1 MESDTRKLPEGVV
14 AIVPMRN
21 VVLFPGVLLPISVGR
36 AKSVAA
42 VQYAL
47 QNKAPL
53 GIVMQRDAR
62 VDDPG
67 RDDLHPVGTLANVV
81 HHVVAGDGLHHAV
94 CQGVARFRIEELVE
108 GYPFVAARIQRIED
122 GWGQVSFDRYPVLV
136 TRLPTRIAGVT
147 SAETLLEHIRLNL
160 NSVVDTNLAEF
171 EPYDR
176 AIDGP
181 RWASSNAVGA
191 VLHIDMGGPDNGSV
205 MCVEHSERHWR
216 VATIHTPRDG
226 WHPLSGHREWGI
238 SRVDGGFE
246 VYTRAA
252 DRTCCVEGAATHLLA
267 YTIANNLWTTFQ
279 EKVAQLVN
287 SNGGAATV
295 RPPMTDWRLW
305 WNVRGMHRPTVPW
318 V

>member
-1 MESDTRKLPEGVV
+1 MSPHTPNLPEGVV

-108 GYPFVAARIQRIED
+108 GYPFVAARIRRIDEPAELSPEAEAL
-122 GWGQVSFDRYPVLV
+122 GVQLQAKAQEILSLLPGVPAEFAQVVQATRAPGQLADLAASLIDAE
-136 TRLPTRIAGVT
+136 LPEKQA
-147 SAETLLEHIRLNL
+147 LLETVALEERLRKVL
-160 NSVVDTNLAEF
+160 EILTRRIQVLRLSQEIGARTKEELD
-171 EPYDR
+171 DR
-176 AIDGP
+176 Q
-181 RWASSNAVGA
+181 RKF
-191 VLHIDMGGPDNGSV
+191 LLR
-205 MCVEHSERHWR
+205 EQLK
-216 VATIHTPRDG
+216 TIQKELG
-226 WHPLSGHREWGI
+226 E
-238 SRVDGGFE
+238 
-246 VYTRAA
+246 
-252 DRTCCVEGAATHLLA
+252 EGEGEEDL
-267 YTIANNLWTTFQ
+267 
-279 EKVAQLVN
+279 AQLEEAIARA
-287 SNGGAATV
+287 GM
-295 RPPMTDWRLW
+295 PPEAEAQAR
-305 WNVRGMHRPTVPW
+305 
-318 V
+318 